1 MAETAV
7 AYVLKELSSFLLHQG
22 TNLGGELQREVEQVR
37 EVAYDTEDVLD
48 EFILR
53 FAHHQAHG
61 FHGRV
66 QKIYYSIK
74 NLRARCRISSEM
86 KNLKSRVIDISE
98 RHKRYQP
105 IYGNQETCSSSAAG
119 SSSTSAANLDND
131 IREISILLEEDKLV
145 GIKTPKEEL
154 ISRVLNNDSHLKVI
168 AVVGMGGLGK
178 TTLVRKVFEDTAV
191 KTQFKIHVWL
201 TISRTFDIMV
211 ILKTMIH
218 KIFYEINE
226 PVPHQL
232 MNSTDI
238 IRLSA
243 FVKDFL
249 QDRSYI
255 LVLDDVWSERLW
267 DALKNVLPDG
277 NFHGQAILT
286 TRIIHVAK
294 AARFGSH
301 NYSHWM
307 KPLSVK
313 DSWTLFCHTTFQSDH
328 CPPHLQQVSA
338 RILRKCEGLP
348 LAIATIGGVL
358 ALKDKDRIND
368 WETILRNLGDE
379 LDASGKLDPIK
390 RILLLSY
397 NDLPQNLKNCFLYL
411 SIYPE
416 DALIG
421 VDDMLDK
428 WITQGFVEEKEG
440 MSTFDI
446 ANRGFHELVNRSL
459 VQVLTANCDGIKCF
473 RVHDFLRDMIVSK
486 SREQNFITIAVGNY
500 SGQSSNKVRR
510 LALYDFDNPEPQE
523 LTHCFKSLRSLEF
536 LRYNGR
542 ISGPVVS
549 KFLCGGSKLIK
560 VLDLSEAPLED
571 IPKEVFKLFLLK
583 CLCLRRT
590 KVRIVPKS
598 IGKLQNLEILDLF
611 YTNVT
616 KIPVEILKLRKL
628 HVLYVGRI
636 EISAEYHGLRGFKSP
651 DKIGKLL
658 SLENLQAIEADNEKI
673 LREIGKLTK
682 LRSLSITKLRR
693 EDGKEL
699 LCTLEKLTNLKT
711 LVVQS
716 IEDDMTLDLRHPI
729 SPTPR
734 LLEILSLQGHIG
746 NILQWVLSLQS
757 LTNLVLDNSGLREDD
772 GTKGIG
778 SLQDLPNL
786 LELTLQHAYE
796 GEMLLFRAGGFRK
809 LEKLSIT
816 SLERLKWLKVENDT
830 LPSLQRLSM
839 TDCKLLEELPLSA
852 ENLRK
857 LESLFLVDMSD
868 GLVEKVMNLAE
879 QSELHQ
885 ALKNIPIV
893 RISRLKCMEN
903 SRVRTFVP

>member
-22 TNLGGELQREVEQVR
+22 TNLGGELQREVEFVR
-37 EVAYDTEDVLD
+37 D
-48 EFILR
+48 EL
-53 FAHHQAHG
+53 G
-61 FHGRV
+61 
-66 QKIYYSIK
+66 S
-74 NLRARCRISSEM
+74 LRAFLRDAEAREY
-86 KNLKSRVIDISE
+86 D
-98 RHKRYQP
+98 P

-119 SSSTSAANLDND
+119 SSSTPAANLDND

-191 KTQFKIHVWL
+191 KTQFKIRVWL

-218 KIFYEINE
+218 KFFYEINE

-277 NFHGQAILT
+277 NFHGQVILT

-301 NYSHWM
+301 IYSHWM

-428 WITQGFVEEKEG
+428 WITQGFVEEKVG

-459 VQVLTANCDGIKCF
+459 VPVLTANCDGIKCF

-560 VLDLSEAPLED
+560 VLDL
-571 IPKEVFKLFLLK
+571 
-583 CLCLRRT
+583 T

-616 KIPVEILKLRKL
+616 KIPVEILKLRKH
-628 HVLYVGRI
+628 HVLHVGRI

-693 EDGKEL
+693 EDGQEF

-734 LLEILSLQGHIG
+734 LLEILSLQGHKG

-786 LELTLQHAYE
+786 IELTLQHAFE
-796 GEMLLFRAGGFRK
+796 GEMLPFRAGGFRK

-816 SLERLKWLKVENDT
+816 SLERLKWVKVENDS

-879 QSELHQ
+879 QSELYQ